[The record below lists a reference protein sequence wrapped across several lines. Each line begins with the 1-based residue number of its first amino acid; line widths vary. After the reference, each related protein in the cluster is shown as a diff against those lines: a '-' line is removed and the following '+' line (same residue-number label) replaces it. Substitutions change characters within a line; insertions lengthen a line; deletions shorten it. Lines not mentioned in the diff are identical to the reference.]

1 MAFSDDV
8 VQKVWKKGQDIYVD
22 GKLSP
27 DWRKDQCGAWISRKA
42 YGDRKSPYGWEV
54 DHINTQA
61 NGGGDE
67 LSNLRPLH
75 WENNVAKSDG
85 NLKCILTSSGNKN
98 VKRA

>member
-8 VQKVWKKGQDIYVD
+8 IQKVWEKGEAIYFD

-27 DWRKDQCGAWISRKA
+27 DWRKDQCSAWINRKA
-42 YGDRKSPYGWEV
+42 YGDRKSLYGWEI
-54 DHINTQA
+54 DHIKPQA

-67 LSNLRPLH
+67 LGNLRPLH

-85 NLKCILTSSGNKN
+85 NLKCTLISSGNEN
-98 VKRA
+98 VKKT